1 MLIILYLLQ
10 GFKDIESREEEIS
23 GPDSKKQKVDGE
35 ADPVPSNE
43 ESESI
48 NMDSGGDDDSA
59 ALLVAA
65 VEEMESQSDM
75 ENTESEK
82 PTAPEQKN
90 GISKLKAFAFSSSK
104 S

>member
-1 MLIILYLLQ
+1 
-10 GFKDIESREEEIS
+10 
-23 GPDSKKQKVDGE
+23 
-35 ADPVPSNE
+35 
-43 ESESI
+43 
-48 NMDSGGDDDSA
+48 MDSGGDDDSA